1 MHFLRFVHSC
11 LNVVEAFYSNI
22 PMQSYDI
29 LPAQHRILDLTCGP
43 DGWDLEL
50 AFHFPNAHVLG
61 VDINP

>member
-1 MHFLRFVHSC
+1 
-11 LNVVEAFYSNI
+11 
-22 PMQSYDI
+22 MQSYDI